1 MMLKILSRQELLN
14 NHTMLVR
21 PWHDKY
27 LAMFSSVYGGIVTD
41 PSIMMVPADDHLIHR
56 GDGVFDVA
64 RCFHGGIYQFDGHLD
79 RLMRSAAAIS
89 LEPPYSRDEI
99 KEIAIATARVGG
111 EENCL
116 IRLTVSRG
124 PGGFSVNPSEC
135 PKSEL
140 YVNVFRSTPVPKEHL
155 VQGVRVVTSKVPI
168 KPSYFAR
175 VKSCNYLPNV
185 LMAMEANRAGA
196 HYSVILDEKGCL
208 AEGSAENIA
217 VVSQNREL
225 LFPEFDRILKG
236 LTVSRAAELA
246 RDLLDTGE
254 ISDIRFA
261 DIRPEEAFRAREV
274 LILGTSVD
282 ALPVVRFDDHI
293 IGDGKPGP
301 VFARLRDLIIKDM
314 TANPDII
321 TRVTED

>member
-1 MMLKILSRQELLN
+1 MMLKILGRQELLN
-14 NHTMLVR
+14 NDSMLAR

-64 RCFHGGIYQFDGHLD
+64 RCVNGGIYQFDGHLD

-89 LEPPYSRDEI
+89 LEPPYSREEI
-99 KEIAIATARVGG
+99 KEIALATARVGG
-111 EENCL
+111 EKNCMV
-116 IRLTVSRG
+116 RLTMSRG

-140 YVNVFRSTPVPKEHL
+140 YINVFRFTPVPKEHL

-185 LMAMEANRAGA
+185 LMAMEAKRAGA
-196 HYSVILDEKGCL
+196 HYAVILDEKGCL

-217 VVSQNREL
+217 VVSKNREL

-246 RDLLDTGE
+246 GELLDTGE
-254 ISDIRFA
+254 ITDIRFT
-261 DIRPEEAFRAREV
+261 DLRPEEAFGAREV

-282 ALPVVRFDDHI
+282 ALPVVKIDDHT

-301 VFARLRDLIIKDM
+301 VFAKLRQLIINDM

-321 TRVTED
+321 TRVPEK